1 MFKTIGVLAHVD
13 AGKTTF
19 SEQLLYHTKSIKERG
34 RVDHKDAFLD
44 NHAIERERGI
54 TVFAEQGR
62 IVVGE
67 DTYTIIDTPGHV
79 DFSPEMERAI
89 QVMDYAIFIISA
101 VDGVEGHSET
111 VWHLLRKY
119 KIPTFIFINKTDRE
133 GANVEAVLREM
144 QQELSPNIIPITNH
158 LKDHTLSEQLIEFI
172 AERDDTLLHQY
183 LEQNIDEKLFLK
195 SFKQLIKNGKAFPC
209 ADGSAL
215 KDIRI
220 MDFFEQFMT
229 LTETTFDS
237 SKPFTAKVFKIRH
250 DDKKQ
255 RITFLKA
262 LSGKLKVRDEL
273 GFGEKNEKVTE
284 IRLYNGKKFEVV
296 KEVQAGEIFAVCGI
310 TQASIGDIVGGTDFE
325 AKQSFE
331 MIPTLQ
337 SKVVNEGTEHIKDVL
352 SNFKIL
358 DAEDP
363 SLHVLWSEK
372 FQEIY
377 VHVMGVIQLEVLVEV
392 VKERFGIQVHFENPQ
407 ILYQETINNTI
418 TGYGHFEPLKHY
430 AEVHLRMEKASRG
443 AGILFE
449 NACHADDLSIG
460 HQRLIEQHIFERE
473 HHGLLTG
480 FPITDIK
487 FTLITGRAHIK
498 HTEGG
503 DFREATN
510 RAIRQGLEQADNV
523 LLEPYYSFKMKASS
537 EFVGRIMTDIQ
548 QASGEFETPI
558 MTEDQVI
565 IKGRVP
571 VSTFMN
577 YNTIFAAYTNGKGAL
592 SLQFSG
598 YDFCHNTEEVI
609 KNIGY
614 NKNADPEYTSQSI
627 FCAKGKGYQVPWYE
641 AEAAMHCLKK

>member
-44 NHAIERERGI
+44 NHTIERERGI

-62 IVVGE
+62 IVIGE

-89 QVMDYAIFIISA
+89 QVMDYAIVIISA
-101 VDGVEGHSET
+101 VDGVEGHTET

-133 GANVEAVLREM
+133 GANVEAVLKEM
-144 QQELSPNIIPITNH
+144 KQELSPNIIPITNQ
-158 LKDHTLSEQLIEFI
+158 LKDQTISEQLIEFI
-172 AERDDTLLHQY
+172 AERDDSLIDQY
-183 LEQNIDEKLFLK
+183 LEQDIDEVKFLQ
-195 SFKQLIKNGKAFPC
+195 SFKQVIKNCEAFPC
-209 ADGSAL
+209 AEGSAL
-215 KDIRI
+215 KDIGV
-220 MDFFEQFMT
+220 MDFFVQLMS

-262 LSGKLKVRDEL
+262 LTGKLKVRDEL
-273 GFGEKNEKVTE
+273 SFDEISEKVTE
-284 IRLYNGKKFEVV
+284 IRLYNGEKYEVV
-296 KEVQAGEIFAVCGI
+296 SEVQAGEIFAVCGI
-310 TQASIGDIVGGTDFE
+310 SKASIGEVIGDSNYE
-325 AKQSFE
+325 EKQSFE

-352 SNFKIL
+352 ASFKIL
-358 DAEDP
+358 DVEDP

-372 FQEIY
+372 FQEIH

-392 VKERFGIQVHFENPQ
+392 VKVRFGIQVHFENPQ
-407 ILYQETINNTI
+407 ILYQETINNTV

-430 AEVHLRMEKASRG
+430 AEVHLRMEKALKG

-460 HQRLIEQHIFERE
+460 HQRLIEQHMFERE

-487 FTLITGRAHIK
+487 FTLMTGRAHIK

-503 DFREATN
+503 DFREATY
-510 RAIRQGLEQADNV
+510 RAIRQGLEQADNI

-537 EFVGRIMTDIQ
+537 EFVGRMMTDIQ
-548 QASGEFETPI
+548 QASGEFEAPI
-558 MTEDQVI
+558 ITENQVI
-565 IKGRVP
+565 IKGRAP

-577 YNTIFAAYTNGKGAL
+577 YSTIFAAYTNGKGAL
-592 SLQFSG
+592 SLQFCG
-598 YDFCHNTEEVI
+598 YDLCHNSEEVI
-609 KNIGY
+609 ESIGY

-627 FCAKGKGYQVPWYE
+627 FCAKGKGYQVPWDE